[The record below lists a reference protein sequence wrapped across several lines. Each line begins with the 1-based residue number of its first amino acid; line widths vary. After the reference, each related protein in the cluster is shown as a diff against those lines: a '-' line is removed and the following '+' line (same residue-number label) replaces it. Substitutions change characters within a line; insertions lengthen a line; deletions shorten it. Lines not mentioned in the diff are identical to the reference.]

1 MVGIKA
7 LGTDLKE
14 IKSQL
19 TSMQQTQ
26 EEFVTL
32 PQAAEFLKISKSKI
46 YKMTM
51 SREIK
56 FFKPSG
62 KKILFKKSDLV
73 KFIESGEVRSLTA
86 A

>member
-19 TSMQQTQ
+19 TSMQKTQ
-26 EEFVTL
+26 EEFL
-32 PQAAEFLKISKSKI
+32 DLSQAALFLKLSKSKI

-73 KFIESGEVRSLTA
+73 KFIESGEIKSLVA
-86 A
+86 